1 MRSTAGLHS
10 KQSMEDHMKY
20 VQTIKSIMVYPEG
33 EAWDHELATEV
44 SIDDEGGGHYVVLTQ
59 CPDRPEPGQVRLD
72 PEELDAVYVAAKQLL
87 NSTQHNNDNDYSTT
101 YKGESCWSKCPK
113 TV

>member
-1 MRSTAGLHS
+1 MGGMRSIAGLCS

-33 EAWDHELATEV
+33 EPWFHELATEV
-44 SIDDEGGGHYVVLTQ
+44 SIDDEGGGYYVVLTQ
-59 CPDRPEPGQVRLD
+59 CPDRPELGQVRLD
-72 PEELDAVYVAAKQLL
+72 PEELEAVYAAAKQLL
-87 NSTQHNNDNDYSTT
+87 TQHNNDNSTT
-101 YKGESCWSKCPK
+101 DTSKPCQAKCSK